1 MLHQI
6 IYYLI
11 FLLLM
16 GCGGIKEE
24 NKATTPKIVITPTEI
39 SHQTKWADNGTW
51 NKATITVSTF
61 NIVDGKDQ
69 PTSADVKVS
78 YTHSNV
84 RVYDQT
90 QQLVVS
96 GASVKTN
103 SAITLT
109 AEYLSSGKANPTE
122 YNTTIVFQNG
132 SASATVTI
140 KVLKPGNVTFSLK
153 ATPTTIEEKSLLK
166 DTGTWQ
172 TRNVLLTLHADN
184 QGLQDE
190 IFCLVTNGKN
200 VKLFDTKGGEITA
213 GDVETDNEGKAIV
226 IVKYLTQEG
235 LKYSDSIQFFYGS
248 LSATTAITVTA
259 EEPIKVTTTVTPA
272 KLEFTAPAEDE
283 GTWRT
288 ANFQVMTKNSS
299 NTGVSA
305 SVELSTSTQYAY
317 IVHGG
322 TDHQNITVQTSSNG
336 SYTGT
341 LKYFTKSNPTK
352 VEYTASLTANEA
364 VIPITIKGTDQPVI
378 DYVITVAPGN
388 FTYTYTGTV
397 DKWQTQFFSITV
409 TETKGFPVKDA
420 NITIISPH
428 TEHTKLYV
436 VEGVSYVEKPSP
448 IVVKT
453 DANGQYLLRLDYY
466 TKSDYTV
473 TPITKLLYNGQ
484 LIVTYK
490 QFSKTVDF
498 KVQ

>member
-24 NKATTPKIVITPTEI
+24 NKAATPKIVITPTEI
-39 SHQTKWADNGTW
+39 THQTKWTDNGTW

-61 NIVDGKDQ
+61 NIIDGKDQ
-69 PTSADVKVS
+69 PSTTDVKVS
-78 YTHSNV
+78 YTHSNI
-84 RVYDQT
+84 RVYDGT

-96 GASVKTN
+96 GATIKTN

-132 SASATVTI
+132 SASATVTV

-153 ATPTTIEEKSLLK
+153 ATPSTIEEKSMLK

-184 QGLQDE
+184 TGLKDE

-200 VKLFDTKGGEITA
+200 VKLYNTKGTEITA

-226 IVKYLTQEG
+226 IVKYFTQEG

-259 EEPIKVTTTVTPA
+259 EETIKVTTTATPT
-272 KLEFTAPAEDE
+272 KIDYIAPAEDE
-283 GTWRT
+283 GTWNT
-288 ANFQVMTKNSS
+288 ASFHVTTKNSTG
-299 NTGVSA
+299 TGVSA
-305 SVELSTSTQYAY
+305 PVELNTSTQNAY
-317 IVHGG
+317 IIHGG
-322 TDHQNITVQTSSNG
+322 VDYQNITVQTSNNG
-336 SYTGT
+336 SYVGT
-341 LKYFTKSNPTK
+341 LKYYSKSKPTK
-352 VEYTASLTANEA
+352 VEYSASLTANEA
-364 VIPITIKGTDQPVI
+364 VIPITVKGTDQPVI
-378 DYVITVAPGN
+378 DYIITIAPTI
-388 FTYTYTGTV
+388 FTYTYTGTI

-409 TETKGFPVKDA
+409 MDTKGNPTRDA

-428 TEHTKLYV
+428 TERTKLFTV
-436 VEGVSYVEKPSP
+436 VNNIYTETPSP
-448 IVVKT
+448 MLAKT
-453 DANGQYLLRLDYY
+453 DINGQYLLKMDYY
-466 TKSDYTV
+466 TKADYT

-490 QFSKTVDF
+490 QFNKIIDF